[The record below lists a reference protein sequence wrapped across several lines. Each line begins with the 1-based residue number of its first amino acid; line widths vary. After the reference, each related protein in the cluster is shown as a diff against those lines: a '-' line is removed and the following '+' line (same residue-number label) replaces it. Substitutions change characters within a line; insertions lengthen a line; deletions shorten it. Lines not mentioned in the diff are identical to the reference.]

1 MKKARMGILFAF
13 VCFISFCS
21 AYVEESTAFSIIRQ
35 HLLTN
40 EGDTSILSKDKISA
54 ITADLTQNGY
64 PVSDRE
70 YEEDAYVYDVTLDI
84 LESVLDDY
92 YDWSIQERHEF
103 DQMMV
108 DCGELSY
115 CHNLLPGDGEISQED
130 ALRIAL
136 NEIANRYDPEQ
147 SLLDQPSAIYVSYY
161 IADHSAYGGMWR
173 FGIDLENQMSF
184 DVEVTDG
191 SVTRCQQNIVIADL
205 EKEYT
210 LLCQQ
215 RGAFFKWSL
224 QEKMEFADS
233 LPQKLARAKEQDAL
247 LRSDIELEAIA
258 AYGFCL
264 PTDEALS
271 QEETCVLAATAM
283 EEEFGI
289 TRDDCAKIYYSFFF
303 QKEEGYV
310 WRVIF
315 WNTGNTEHTSVIVDM
330 QASTGDILSIKS
342 NGNTAS
348 KYIPYIERL

>member
-1 MKKARMGILFAF
+1 MKKAILGICLAF
-13 VCFISFCS
+13 VCFMFFCS
-21 AYVEESTAFSIIRQ
+21 AYAEESTAFSIIRQ

-40 EGDTSILSKDKISA
+40 ESDTSILGEDTISA
-54 ITADLTQNGY
+54 MIAELAQNGY
-64 PVSDRE
+64 SVSDRE
-70 YEEDAYVYDVTLDI
+70 YEGDAYIYDVTLDI
-84 LESVLDDY
+84 LESVLGDY
-92 YDWSIQERHEF
+92 YDWSIEEKHLF
-103 DQMMV
+103 DQIMV
-108 DCGELSY
+108 ECGELPY
-115 CHNLLPGDGEISQED
+115 CHNLLPGEGEIAQED

-136 NEIANRYDPEQ
+136 NEIAERFHPDQ
-147 SLLDQPSAIYVSYY
+147 SLLDKPSAVYVSYY

-191 SVTRCQQNIVIADL
+191 SVTRCQQNIVIDDL

-210 LLCQQ
+210 LLCEQ

-233 LPQKLARAKEQDAL
+233 LPLKLARAKEQDAL
-247 LRSDIELEAIA
+247 LMSDIELEAIA

-264 PTDEALS
+264 PTDESLS
-271 QEETCVLAATAM
+271 QEEAYTTASATMA
-283 EEEFGI
+283 EEFGI
-289 TRDDCAKIYYSFFF
+289 AGDDCAEIYYSFFF
-303 QKEEGYV
+303 QKEKGYV

-315 WNTGNTEHTSVIVDM
+315 WNTGNTEYTSVIVDM

-348 KYIPYIERL
+348 QYIPYIERL